1 MDRIIAIGIAVLMG
15 IAAYFFY
22 NKNESLSNE
31 INELKVIVKKQKEQ
45 EAIAINSSVLSEVT
59 EFTFS
64 KISTQFNYVHQKDG
78 RGWTGIYEYSWV
90 FNYHFGFK
98 IPERWDWGFIDN
110 GNGEV
115 SFSVPEVSQL
125 NDYEINAK
133 VEKRINKANGAH
145 SVEMQK
151 EVDVIAKEKVKSV
164 EKQYLE
170 NDTVIK
176 STKRSLEAYFLALL
190 NQVNPNKPVHKVNIT
205 IVKL

>member
-1 MDRIIAIGIAVLMG
+1 MDRIVTILIAVLMG
-15 IAAYFFY
+15 AAAYFFY
-22 NKNESLSNE
+22 DKNEALTE
-31 INELKVIVKKQKEQ
+31 KINELEEVVKEQKEQ

-64 KISTQFNYVHQKDG
+64 KISTQFNYVHEKDG
-78 RGWTGIYEYSWV
+78 LGWKGVYEYSWV

-98 IPERWDWGFIDN
+98 IPERWDWGFIYN

-115 SFSVPEVSQL
+115 SLSVPEVSQL

-133 VEKRINKANGAH
+133 VVKRINKANGEH
-145 SVEMQK
+145 SVQMQK
-151 EVDVIAKEKVKSV
+151 EVDVIAKEKVKTV
-164 EKQYLE
+164 EKQFLE

-190 NQVNPNKPVHKVNIT
+190 NQVNPEKPIHKVNIT
-205 IVKL
+205 IVKR